1 MDFGKEFKM
10 KCSTLNH
17 KEKKKTFQRLFFCY
31 LFFKGFKDFL
41 NFFQISFRGKFILS
55 LV

>member
-17 KEKKKTFQRLFFCY
+17 KEKKHFRDYFFVI
-31 LFFKGFKDFL
+31 FFLKVLKIF
-41 NFFQISFRGKFILS
+41 
-55 LV
+55 